1 MKQAIFLIVDH
12 GIEGREPESI
22 QFAFTD
28 ETERDQFYEKHP
40 NKPYFSMV
48 DRVVD
53 LEAHR
58 KEALGKLNG
67 LDKLALNLQDESKP
81 KKIGRLFP
89 VLSTTK
95 DMVVDGHLVTR

>member
-12 GIEGREPESI
+12 GMEGRDKESI
-22 QFAFTD
+22 QYAFTD
-28 ETERDQFYEKHP
+28 ETERDQCYEKHP
-40 NKPYFSMV
+40 NKGYYTTV

-58 KEALGKLNG
+58 VEALRKLNG
-67 LDKLALNLQDESKP
+67 LDKLALNLQDTPP
-81 KKIGRLFP
+81 KKKGRLFP